1 MRKKRIRITERKMAS
16 PAEDT
21 IADLANSTESL
32 SGSRLANLSNID
44 SEESK
49 LFEQAWDRVSTE
61 LRRETIHQLVE
72 LAEDDIA
79 LNFDGIFKYCLGDA
93 DTEVR
98 TTAIE
103 GLWENEDTPLIK
115 PLVKL
120 LEQDSSPEVQAAAA
134 TALGRFAL
142 LAEFGKLRT
151 SYKDIVQQA
160 LLKATADTTKT
171 MEVRRRALE
180 AVATLGQPTVGKAI
194 AAAYESQ
201 ETELS
206 ISAIN
211 AMGKNCDPSWLPI
224 LLQEIHSPNA
234 EMRYEAVEACG
245 ELGEEEAVPH
255 LIELVDDPDTS
266 VALAAMQALGKI
278 GGEQAKR
285 YLKQCLDDPEDLVK
299 QVARQALDE
308 LEAEE
313 DPFSFGL

>member
-1 MRKKRIRITERKMAS
+1 MAS

-32 SGSRLANLSNID
+32 SDSRLTTLSNIS
-44 SEESK
+44 SEELK
-49 LFEQAWDRVSTE
+49 LFERVWDKVSAK
-61 LRRETIHQLVE
+61 LRRETIHHLVE
-72 LAEDDIA
+72 MAEDDIA
-79 LNFDGIFKYCLGDA
+79 LNFDGIFKYCLEDA

-120 LEQDSSPEVQAAAA
+120 LEQDSSPEVQATAA

-142 LAEFGKLRT
+142 LAEFGKLR
-151 SYKDIVQQA
+151 SNYKSIVAQS
-160 LLKATADTTKT
+160 LLTTISDRNKT
-171 MEVRRRALE
+171 MEVRCRALE
-180 AVATLGQPTVGKAI
+180 AVATLGQPEVGKAI
-194 AAAYESQ
+194 KEAYESQ
-201 ETELS
+201 EPEFK

-211 AMGKNCDPSWLPI
+211 AMGKNCDPSWLPV
-224 LLQEIHSPNA
+224 LLQEIHSPEA
-234 EMRYEAVEACG
+234 EMRCEAAQACG

-255 LIELVDDPDTS
+255 IIGLVDDPDTG
-266 VALAAMQALGKI
+266 VALTAMQALGKI

-299 QVARQALDE
+299 QTARQALDE

-313 DPFSFGL
+313 DPLSFGM

>member
-1 MRKKRIRITERKMAS
+1 MAS

-21 IADLANSTESL
+21 IAALANSTEAL

-44 SEESK
+44 SEGLK
-49 LFEQAWDRVSTE
+49 LFEQAWDRAGAK

-72 LAEDDIA
+72 IAEDDIA
-79 LNFDGIFKYCLGDA
+79 LNFDGIFKYCLGDT

-120 LEQDSSPEVQAAAA
+120 LEKDISPEVQAAAA

-151 SYKDIVQQA
+151 SHKDIVRQA
-160 LLKATADTTKT
+160 LLRATADNNKT
-171 MEVRRRALE
+171 MEVRCHALE
-180 AVATLGQPTVGKAI
+180 AIAILGQPEVSEAI
-194 AAAYESQ
+194 NEAYDSQ
-201 ETELS
+201 EPELR

-211 AMGKNCDPSWLPI
+211 AMGKNCDPSWLLI
-224 LLQEIHSPNA
+224 LLQEINSPDA
-234 EMRYEAVEACG
+234 EMRCEAAQACG

-278 GGEQAKR
+278 GGEQAKQ
-285 YLKQCLDDPEDLVK
+285 YLKQFLDDPEDLVK
-299 QVARQALDE
+299 QTARQALDE

-313 DPFSFGL
+313 DPISFGM